1 MKKERLK
8 SVFLAFLIISS
19 LVLGS
24 KILTEKK
31 LWPNGYNFFSN
42 ANVFEFS
49 GLYSKLKNYFSEDT
63 VNKAQGFIPGE
74 IVLNTG
80 DQTTRISV
88 KPNSDEFFEILSLSE
103 EILQS
108 ALTHTSEYISDI
120 TRDEFLSSLTSD
132 SVYFD
137 FSQGFEST
145 LMAGMLGIK
154 GNELSGD
161 LPKKLSDVVIVHS
174 PKTSVYLADI
184 SAGDF
189 CRINLGKSYDELIKL
204 ISRCINSN
212 ENSVP
217 EVINYSFELKFDRP
231 FGEQKTTL
239 NPMIRIYSEEVGSKP
254 VIYSKNPISPD
265 EATNNEITD
274 SILRIFN
281 INPNTMR
288 WYTEAGGTIVYV
300 ENNATLKIDTD
311 GCLEYVTNGQGTEL
325 SSGINEYNNIS
336 AISKMAGSINKA
348 LNNEAQMYLSGI
360 DEKTNTYYFDYQ
372 ICGLGVSIATP
383 KLSSGAEIVVENGY
397 LKSFKQLLRAYTV
410 TNGYTHP
417 SGFFTALDTSIAN
430 YSAFMN
436 EIYINKM
443 NLGYTDDGGEGEK
456 FADWIVKVD
465 NVIAND

>member
-154 GNELSGD
+154 
-161 LPKKLSDVVIVHS
+161 
-174 PKTSVYLADI
+174 
-184 SAGDF
+184 
-189 CRINLGKSYDELIKL
+189 
-204 ISRCINSN
+204 
-212 ENSVP
+212 
-217 EVINYSFELKFDRP
+217 
-231 FGEQKTTL
+231 
-239 NPMIRIYSEEVGSKP
+239 
-254 VIYSKNPISPD
+254 
-265 EATNNEITD
+265 
-274 SILRIFN
+274 
-281 INPNTMR
+281 
-288 WYTEAGGTIVYV
+288 
-300 ENNATLKIDTD
+300 
-311 GCLEYVTNGQGTEL
+311 
-325 SSGINEYNNIS
+325 
-336 AISKMAGSINKA
+336 
-348 LNNEAQMYLSGI
+348 
-360 DEKTNTYYFDYQ
+360 
-372 ICGLGVSIATP
+372 
-383 KLSSGAEIVVENGY
+383 
-397 LKSFKQLLRAYTV
+397 
-410 TNGYTHP
+410 
-417 SGFFTALDTSIAN
+417 
-430 YSAFMN
+430 
-436 EIYINKM
+436 
-443 NLGYTDDGGEGEK
+443 
-456 FADWIVKVD
+456 
-465 NVIAND
+465 